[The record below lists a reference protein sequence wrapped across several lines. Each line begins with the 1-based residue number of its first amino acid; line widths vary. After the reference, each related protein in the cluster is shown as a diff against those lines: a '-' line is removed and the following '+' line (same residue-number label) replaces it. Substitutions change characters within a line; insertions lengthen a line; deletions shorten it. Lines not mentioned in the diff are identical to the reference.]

1 MDKRKSRFQPLV
13 PTKSSRRIDISSKK
27 DVLDS
32 PETPTTEINWSSVTT
47 IKHPR

>member
-1 MDKRKSRFQPLV
+1 MYKRKSRFQPLV
-13 PTKSSRRIDISSKK
+13 PTKSSRKIDFSLKK

-32 PETPTTEINWSSVTT
+32 HETPTTEINWSSLST